1 MDSTSFL
8 KSTKGKIIMI
18 SGVAV
23 AIVAI
28 LIFVLTRGDVY
39 RSISVEQTKGDVNI
53 TGEKNNGPAYV
64 GQHLYSGDDV
74 TVGEISQ
81 LTMCMD
87 NDKYVYADA
96 DTHFSL
102 QASGA
107 KEDSKI
113 KILLDAGSELNE
125 LKSKLGENDTYEVDT
140 PNSTMSVRGTTFRVT
155 VYSAKDGTSYSLIEV
170 TEGQVLTRL
179 KNTKGEYNGEEKLI
193 GGGESALVRG
203 NADFSEFVTSDSLDP
218 DDIISGDTEQS
229 EVFVLSYDTLPAGGL
244 ERLIELL
251 EKSAIVS
258 EESDSGENTDNAAD
272 ENNAENAITPTPE
285 TAENTEED
293 EKASVTPTVAAT
305 KHVHQG
311 GDWVTIVA
319 AGCET
324 PGRMEQKCIEC
335 GEVMGTKEIP
345 ATGHV
350 PGEWVTVSS
359 AECESSGYRQQS
371 CVVCGKAL
379 ATENIPATGHNF
391 GDWYTTEATC
401 TTDGSRSRSCSFCSA
416 TETEI
421 IPALGH
427 DYESTSQQTSTHYI
441 YTYTCRRCGD
451 TYTESIPII

>member
-1 MDSTSFL
+1 MESTSFL
-8 KSTKGKIIMI
+8 KSTKGKVIMI
-18 SGVAV
+18 AGVAV

-28 LIFVLTRGDVY
+28 LIFVLTRGDGY
-39 RSISVEQTKGDVNI
+39 RSISVEQTKGNVNI

-74 TVGEISQ
+74 TVGEVSQ

-155 VYSAKDGTSYSLIEV
+155 VYNAKDGTIYTLIEV
-170 TEGQVLTRL
+170 TEGQVLVRL
-179 KNTKGEYNGEEKLI
+179 KNTKGEYNGEEKLL
-193 GGGESALVRG
+193 GPGESALVRG

-218 DDIISGDTEQS
+218 DDIISGEIEQTDILM
-229 EVFVLSYDTLPAGGL
+229 LSYDTLPKDGM

-251 EKSAIVS
+251 EKSGIVS
-258 EESDSGENTDNAAD
+258 EEGGSGEDTDNAAD
-272 ENNAENAITPTPE
+272 GDNAGNAVTPTPE
-285 TAENTEED
+285 TTDTTEED
-293 EKASVTPTVAAT
+293 NTASVTPTVAAT
-305 KHVHQG
+305 KHVHQA
-311 GDWVTIVA
+311 GDWVTTVA

-324 PGRMEQKCIEC
+324 PGSMEQKCTEC

-345 ATGHV
+345 AKGHV

-359 AECESSGYRQQS
+359 AECESSGYKQQS
-371 CVVCGKAL
+371 CTVCGKAL
-379 ATENIPATGHNF
+379 AAENIPATGHNY
-391 GDWYTTEATC
+391 GDWSISDATC
-401 TTDGSRSRSCSFCSA
+401 TADGSRTRTCSLCSSSE
-416 TETEI
+416 TET

-427 DYESTSQQTSTHYI
+427 DFSVFHQTPFGQTGY
-441 YTYTCRRCGD
+441 YYTCSRCGA
-451 TYTESIPII
+451 IQP